1 MHHRGERIR
10 ERMSAADIYLVRVN
24 LVWWWQQLYAD
35 GIEVLK
41 KNQTS
46 RHRMIWLL
54 PSPPPTSV
62 SCLSLCVAAPSM
74 ELTDGSGVGGGG
86 EGGAR

>member
-1 MHHRGERIR
+1 
-10 ERMSAADIYLVRVN
+10 MSAADIYLVRVN

-54 PSPPPTSV
+54 LSPPPTSV
-62 SCLSLCVAAPSM
+62 SCLSLCVAALSM
-74 ELTDGSGVGGGG
+74 ELTDGSGGGGG
-86 EGGAR
+86 DEGGAR